1 MMNQLNNKAM
11 GFTKNQNVYVSSSDS
26 RQRGFNATITS
37 IGSKYITATDKYG
50 RKYKFDKE
58 QHYCIDWSI
67 YNLEES
73 EQSYKEGVLRKE
85 KLRVITLSAY
95 RLDCVLST
103 SEIDDIYNRIIQKFG
118 E

>member
-1 MMNQLNNKAM
+1 MA
-11 GFTKNQNVYVSSSDS
+11 FTKGQNVYVSSSDS

-58 QHYCIDWSI
+58 RYYCIDWGI
-67 YNLEES
+67 YRLEES
-73 EQSYKEGVLRKE
+73 EESYKARIAQAE
-85 KLRVITLSAY
+85 KRRFITNNIH
-95 RLDCVLST
+95 RLGSVLSD
-103 SEIDDIYNRIIQKFG
+103 SEIDDLCNRLKQKYG

>member
-1 MMNQLNNKAM
+1 MA
-11 GFTKNQNVYVSSSDS
+11 FTKGQNVYVSSSDS

-58 QHYCIDWSI
+58 RYYCIDWGL
-67 YNLEES
+67 YRLEES
-73 EQSYKEGVLRKE
+73 EESYKARIARQE
-85 KLRVITLSAY
+85 KIRIIRNYVY
-95 RLDCVLST
+95 CLDSVLSD
-103 SEIDDIYNRIIQKFG
+103 SEIDDLYNRLKQKYG